1 MRLLRLIA
9 VAGGFAIGAYYAARC
24 AGKSAA
30 KHPGKT
36 VKDQVATW
44 ENEGGNV
51 PNVATPRPA
60 SGSSYVRG
68 TQ

>member
-1 MRLLRLIA
+1 MSLLRLIV
-9 VAGGFAIGAYYAARC
+9 VAGGFALGAYYAARC
-24 AGKSAA
+24 AGKAA

-36 VKDQVATW
+36 VKDQVANW

-51 PNVATPRPA
+51 PNVATPRPTT
-60 SGSSYVRG
+60 GSSYVRG